1 MMKLKTFFKNLF
13 RKGRPCVYCGLKT
26 QCLGRV
32 YGSAY
37 AYRVCEDCQ
46 QQLNKGKK

>member
-1 MMKLKTFFKNLF
+1 MNIKNFFKNFF

-26 QCLGRV
+26 QCLGYV

-37 AYRVCEDCQ
+37 AYRVCEECQ
-46 QQLNKGKK
+46 TKLKKGK